1 MARPREVNP
10 HIAEFAVLQHKP
22 GKERALEMLQDIA
35 RRVSYLM
42 REEGF
47 RVGQL
52 AEFYPRE
59 RRLLGLNV
67 NQGARILLRLREP
80 GDEQQFL
87 SRETILAV
95 MLHELTHN
103 VFGPHDARFRRKL
116 DELVGRQWVLDQRG
130 IVDSFL
136 GRGRRLG
143 GRGRRLEGRGRRLGG
158 RSAGVAARE
167 LAGLAAARRMA
178 AIAATAQ
185 CCGQGGG
192 TAPPRDGDLDVVV
205 IDEEPCVV
213 RTPVVIDLTNED

>member
-10 HIAEFAVLQHKP
+10 HIRELAVLQHKP
-22 GKERALEMLQDIA
+22 GKERALNILQDIA

-52 AEFYPRE
+52 AEFYPQE

-67 NQGARILLRLREP
+67 NQGAKILLRLREP
-80 GDEQQFL
+80 TDEQQFL
-87 SRETILAV
+87 SRESVLAV

-143 GRGRRLEGRGRRLGG
+143 GRRRAQLTG

-167 LAGLAAARRMA
+167 LAGLAAARRIA

-185 CCGQGGG
+185 CCGQGSAAG
-192 TAPPRDGDLDVVV
+192 PPRDGDLDVVV
-205 IDEEPCVV
+205 IDEEGPSV
-213 RTPVVIDLTNED
+213 RVPVVIDLTNED